1 MSKGTIGFLS
11 ESVGDAI
18 LGGNSMGILLVSGDP
33 TGKGKINELL
43 SVMVDH
49 ASEEVDFISLKEY
62 DIGYCRGC
70 FGCVNQN
77 QCVVQD
83 DWVEVSDKVKQADT
97 LVLGVPTYYG
107 AAFGINALMH
117 IFLERWFSLRHKGI
131 KLNLKKV
138 ILVIVSGGEHEDVSA
153 NYLKTFFQ
161 MYHGIDEK
169 NIDVISARGSIPCLV
184 CGEGE
189 TCPVSFV
196 TQMMGEG
203 VKITEDMKPTLEG
216 QSEIV
221 ERVKNIFS

>member
-1 MSKGTIGFLS
+1 
-11 ESVGDAI
+11 
-18 LGGNSMGILLVSGDP
+18 MGVLIVSGDP
-33 TGKGKINELL
+33 TGKGKVDELL
-43 SVMVDH
+43 SVMANHTSDK
-49 ASEEVDFISLKEY
+49 VDFISLRDY
-62 DIGYCRGC
+62 NIGYCRGC
-70 FGCVNQN
+70 FGCVDNN
-77 QCVVQD
+77 QCVIQD
-83 DWVEVSDKVKQADT
+83 DWGQISDKVKEADT

-117 IFLERWFSLRHKGI
+117 NFLERWFSLRHKGI

-138 ILVIVSGGEHEDVSA
+138 ILVIVSGGEHEDVAA

-161 MYHGIDEK
+161 MYHGLDEK
-169 NIDVISARGSIPCLV
+169 RIEVISVRGSIPCLV

-203 VKITEDMKPTLEG
+203 VKITEDMIPTLDA

-221 ERVKNIFS
+221 ERVKNILK